1 MVVYLWRG
9 REVRGKIL
17 RSRSSIMKVKIL
29 KLVKRI
35 AQLGLILVCMT
46 CLTSCG
52 VVTGVVGFLV
62 SIPIR
67 VVDAI
72 CP

>member
-1 MVVYLWRG
+1 
-9 REVRGKIL
+9 
-17 RSRSSIMKVKIL
+17 MKVKIL

>member
-1 MVVYLWRG
+1 
-9 REVRGKIL
+9 
-17 RSRSSIMKVKIL
+17 MKVKIL
-29 KLVKRI
+29 KLVKRV

-62 SIPIR
+62 SIPFR
-67 VVDAI
+67 VIDAI

>member
-1 MVVYLWRG
+1 MSGGVGDGAESCPDAASLD
-9 REVRGKIL
+9 
-17 RSRSSIMKVKIL
+17 IMKTTVTKIA
-29 KLVKRI
+29 KRSV
-35 AQLGLILVCMT
+35 QLGVVLMCMT

-52 VVTGVVGFLV
+52 VVTGLVGFLI
-62 SIPIR
+62 SLPIR